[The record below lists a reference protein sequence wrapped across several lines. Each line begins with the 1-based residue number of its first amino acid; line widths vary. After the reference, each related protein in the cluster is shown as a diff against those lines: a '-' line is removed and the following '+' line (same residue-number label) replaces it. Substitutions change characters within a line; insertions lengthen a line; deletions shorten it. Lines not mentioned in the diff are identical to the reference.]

1 MLELVFASANQ
12 GKIKEIHQ
20 ILGKNFVIKGLRDI
34 GIVEEIPETG
44 QTFFENAFQK
54 ANYVYQKCGC
64 NVFADDSGLVV
75 NALNGEP
82 GVHSAIY
89 AGHPKND
96 LKNIQLLLQKMQG
109 ISDRSACFISVI
121 CLIFQGKEYYF
132 EGRVSG
138 KIIDE
143 MRGNNGF
150 GYDPVFIPDGYNI
163 TFAEMDNNLKNQI
176 SHRNKALEK
185 MKEFL
190 IQKK

>member
-20 ILGKNFVIKGLRDI
+20 ILGHSFVINGLRDV

-75 NALNGEP
+75 SALNGEP

-89 AGHPKND
+89 AGYP
-96 LKNIQLLLQKMQG
+96 
-109 ISDRSACFISVI
+109 
-121 CLIFQGKEYYF
+121 
-132 EGRVSG
+132 
-138 KIIDE
+138 
-143 MRGNNGF
+143 
-150 GYDPVFIPDGYNI
+150 
-163 TFAEMDNNLKNQI
+163 
-176 SHRNKALEK
+176 
-185 MKEFL
+185 
-190 IQKK
+190 